1 MKILKAAMY
10 LLVMSCVSAIAADF
24 PSIKSEPIA
33 VPAPVWT
40 GFYAGLNAGGILG
53 ASNSVTT
60 SAYPIYQNPDFRQT
74 AYVAARA
81 GSTNID
87 VAYGGFIGGGQ
98 IGYMWNPIDRIISGI
113 ELDFSGI
120 AGSGNNSKVNVAQF
134 INYVPDS
141 YWISNTNVNKNLQY
155 LGTVRGKLGYLITPD
170 LLAYGSGGFAYGGVS
185 FSTTVTQIGVPDV
198 MTGPSTYNFDPPNWF
213 SGYSNKNNARVGWNL
228 GGGIEWMFA
237 RALSAKVEYIYYD
250 LGSATNQF
258 NSIRPDAV
266 KPIPI
271 ALITQSYSTTR
282 FNGNIVRA
290 GVNYHFN
297 FANVAP
303 IVAKF

>member
-1 MKILKAAMY
+1 MKY
-10 LLVMSCVSAIAADF
+10 FNIAASLLFMSTTTAISADL
-24 PSIKSEPIA
+24 PSMKSAPNPFSAPI
-33 VPAPVWT
+33 WT

-53 ASNSVTT
+53 GSNSVTT

-81 GSTNID
+81 GSTNVD

-98 IGYMWNPIDRIISGI
+98 IGYMWSPIDRIISGI

-134 INYVPDS
+134 INYAPES
-141 YWISNTNVNKNLQY
+141 YWISNTNLNKNLQY
-155 LGTVRGKLGYLITPD
+155 LGTVRGRLGYLITPD
-170 LLAYGSGGFAYGGVS
+170 LLAYGSGGFAYGGAS

-213 SGYSNKNNARVGWNL
+213 RGYSNNNNARVGWNV
-228 GGGIEWMFA
+228 GGGVEWMFA
-237 RALSAKVEYIYYD
+237 RALSAKIEYIYYD
-250 LGSATNQF
+250 LGSVTNQF

-266 KPIPI
+266 KPIPV

-297 FANVAP
+297 SASAP
-303 IVAKF
+303 VVAKF

>member
-1 MKILKAAMY
+1 MNKIAL
-10 LLVMSCVSAIAADF
+10 SALSLAVLTTSVLAADL
-24 PSIKSEPIA
+24 PSRKETVIA
-33 VPAPVWT
+33 PPAPPAWT

-60 SAYPIYQNPDFRQT
+60 STYPIYQNPDFRQT
-74 AYVAARA
+74 AYVAARS

-98 IGYMWNPIDRIISGI
+98 IGYMWNPIDRIMSGV

-120 AGSGNNSKVNVAQF
+120 AGSGNNSTINVAQF
-134 INYVPDS
+134 VNYTPES
-141 YWISNTNVNKNLQY
+141 YWISNTNLNKNLQY
-155 LGTVRGKLGYLITPD
+155 LGTVRGRLGYLITPD
-170 LLAYGSGGFAYGGVS
+170 LLAYGSGGFAYGGTS
-185 FSTTVTQIGVPDV
+185 FSSTITQIGVPDV

-213 SGYSNKNNARVGWNL
+213 RGYSNKNNVRIGWNV
-228 GGGIEWMFA
+228 GGGIEWMFVKG
-237 RALSAKVEYIYYD
+237 LSAKLEYIYYD
-250 LGSATNQF
+250 LGSETNQLT
-258 NSIRPDAV
+258 SIRPDAV

-271 ALITQSYSTTR
+271 ALITQSNSTTR
-282 FNGNIVRA
+282 FNGNIIRA

-297 FANVAP
+297 VGSSP